1 MGKVVYISKSSI
13 ERKRGPLRIAHLPGE
28 PQPECSYTQSVIVR
42 FWRSQKV
49 TAFRNCLVL
58 AFEQTPRNLTCLA
71 SGSRW
76 KRRRRRLNIHQPSR
90 ISVEFRKAHSLHARI
105 SAVNPNSMSLSTLYN
120 AVTFVR
126 PMHLIFRRAPESG
139 SGETRTMDIVHQKTK
154 RQGTRL

>member
-1 MGKVVYISKSSI
+1 MDNRNQYNKDSCCIVHDRWSRHHSPSQNFRIRRERNRSILEVAKSYS
-13 ERKRGPLRIAHLPGE
+13 
-28 PQPECSYTQSVIVR
+28 
-42 FWRSQKV
+42 
-49 TAFRNCLVL
+49 FRNCAVL

-126 PMHLIFRRAPESG
+126 PVHLIFRRAPESG

-154 RQGTRL
+154 RQGARL